1 MMEWSNMIKV
11 LKDFSFFVKKFISA
25 ERQSSKA
32 AALSGYKQTQPAKN
46 TKLCMMQEQSSVRE
60 I

>member
-1 MMEWSNMIKV
+1 MIKV